1 MINDNVLQTAV
12 QDELRWE
19 PSVIAAHI
27 GVTAK
32 AGVVTLSGH
41 VGDFAS
47 KYAAEKAARRVK
59 GVMAVAEEIEV
70 HLPSDAKRSDDE
82 IAAAA
87 VERLA
92 WNVSIPRD
100 AVKVK
105 VEKGLITLTGT
116 VHSFYQKQAAL
127 QDVRRLFGVV
137 GVSNQIAI
145 KAQPDALAVSD
156 GIAQALHRSLFDP
169 KMIKVTAQNGNIR
182 LTGSVH
188 SLYER
193 RLAANTAWAA
203 PGAMS
208 VENEIS
214 IH

>member
-105 VEKGLITLTGT
+105 VEKGLITLTG
-116 VHSFYQKQAAL
+116 
-127 QDVRRLFGVV
+127 VV